1 MKKEKKITFVD
12 FLCEDCGKFWEDYPN
27 FIKKVSSHARKTGHK
42 IRGEVRIAYY
52 YYPQYKQL
60 KR

>member
-1 MKKEKKITFVD
+1 MKKKKKITFVD
-12 FLCEDCGKFWEDYPN
+12 FFCEDCGKFWEDYPN

-52 YYPQYKQL
+52 YN
-60 KR
+60 